1 MSETQNTT
9 AQKAGP
15 SKSTIVIALLI
26 IVGIVGATWWMGER
40 NGWADIGTGGTNARL
55 LPKVGD
61 EAPEFFT
68 LREDRQPML
77 LSQFR
82 GQPVWLN
89 FWGSWCAPCRAEMPE
104 FISAYNELTPEGLV
118 ILAVSVGESPEQ
130 SIRYRDLSNGTF
142 PVYIDPTFINA
153 FIDADA
159 NPEIAERFNSMRNDW
174 RIFNYPT
181 HVFIDADGI
190 VQQVILAQMTEE
202 EMLSAARSLMNP
214 TSTGTRL
221 PDAIVNRYE

>member
-1 MSETQNTT
+1 M
-9 AQKAGP
+9 
-15 SKSTIVIALLI
+15 ALVI
-26 IVGIVGATWWMGER
+26 IVAIVGATWWMGER

-68 LREDRQPML
+68 LHENGQPME

-104 FISAYNELTPEGLV
+104 FIRAYNTLTEEGIV
-118 ILAVSVGESPEQ
+118 VLAVSVGESPEQ
-130 SIRYRDLSNGTF
+130 SIRYRDLVGGTF
-142 PVYIDPTFINA
+142 PVYIDPTFISM

-159 NPEIAERFNSMRNDW
+159 NPQMAARYESMRNDW
-174 RIFNYPT
+174 QIFNYPT

-190 VQQVILAQMTEE
+190 VQQVILAQLTEE
-202 EMLSAARSLMNP
+202 EMLAAARSLVEP
-214 TSTGTRL
+214 ETAIRL
-221 PDAIVNRYE
+221 PDAILNRYE